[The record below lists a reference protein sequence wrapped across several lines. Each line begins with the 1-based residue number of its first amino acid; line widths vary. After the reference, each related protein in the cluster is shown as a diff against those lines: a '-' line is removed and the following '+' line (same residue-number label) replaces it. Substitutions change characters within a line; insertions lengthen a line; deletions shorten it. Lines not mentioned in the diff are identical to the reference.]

1 MPKSLFFLFVVTALF
16 STTSFSQTTDKRLM
30 FCKQYFTTESLL
42 KLCMKHNNNE
52 DNFNLFITEAN
63 KAAARTQ
70 TLLNEIEPTIKAKL
84 TKDELEGLKASV
96 KLINDRTNETGS
108 FDQNTI
114 MKLTLW
120 FQLAETKLNP
130 IFTKLM
136 K

>member
-1 MPKSLFFLFVVTALF
+1 MKKLLFLSACALTLSF
-16 STTSFSQTTDKRLM
+16 NSFSQTPYKKLL

-70 TLLNEIEPTIKAKL
+70 TLLNDIEPTIKTKL
-84 TKDELEGLKASV
+84 TKEELENLKASV
-96 KLINDRTNETGS
+96 KLINDRTNESGS
-108 FDQNTI
+108 FDQSTM

-120 FQLAETKLNP
+120 FQMAESKLNP

>member
-1 MPKSLFFLFVVTALF
+1 MKNLLFLTVFALTLSF
-16 STTSFSQTTDKRLM
+16 NSFSQTTDKRLL

-42 KLCMKHNNNE
+42 KLCMKHNDNE

-70 TLLNEIEPTIKAKL
+70 TLLNDIEPTIKTKL
-84 TKDELEGLKASV
+84 TKEELENLKASV
-96 KLINDRTNETGS
+96 KLINDRTQEAGA
-108 FDQNTI
+108 FDQNTM

-120 FQLAETKLNP
+120 FQLSETKLNP
-130 IFTKLM
+130 IFSKLM